1 MSIRMQPS
9 SIQKRKGSTIK
20 ACLRC
25 HRRKQRCVGFPAC
38 TNCRAADLPCSRD
51 STPSMRRLAGLSKE
65 DLLKKIEAL
74 EEQLPAAERHA
85 ENSPDSPA
93 HFSSRRRLS
102 VSSTFSETMEP
113 QVECADGNDLQT
125 LQAGEENMEQP
136 DSSQISPTP
145 VSLCSDSGA
154 RIPQIRTAVEPQNPP
169 TVHFGGTRDL
179 NERTGSQLLVTYL
192 ESMHRRLPF
201 CDYAQILM
209 TLRGGVTPSS
219 ASTPMNLLRLY
230 MACAIGAAIRKLT
243 GTSHSAHPEQY
254 FLEASKIR
262 ESLKN
267 GDMVEEIEATF
278 WTVLYKLRSSF
289 SSEVWYLIGLAMRTA
304 IEVGLHREHYYEDLD
319 PKQADLHRRLFWAVY
334 IIERNVCWSL
344 KRPFSISDHDID
356 TNLPLPGINPTY
368 LEDPDHHTSEVQG
381 GSRRPLDLNIFI
393 ATIKLSH
400 INAKVYTQLY
410 RVDEARSALDQIPS
424 LLHEIRQFEASLPK
438 YSPPDHDFLQLHINN
453 AIRALIEPSLPTLDP
468 SDYLARRC
476 LEASGGVCQFFKRLR
491 LNRCLGYSFTMLN
504 SVFIA
509 GTTIW
514 YGSWSAASRRETD
527 IISYIIFKD
536 PTLWTPARS
545 NDLRACSSS
554 LFAAAERNSAVRKY
568 CDALETVIEAV
579 MEHVEKLSHPVD
591 LVTSE
596 DPSSPAISPDESQ
609 SPQEAFDRLRHIFR
623 ESRFEFPSHSYPSYR
638 LKPGESPKSSLAS
651 TSSTSGVAENFSQYT
666 HSNLTDGLDILQEN
680 HWDLI
685 GGFNGA
691 VDMSSTDFLF
701 SSDQFGQ
708 QAVDELLS
716 KMS

>member
-1 MSIRMQPS
+1 
-9 SIQKRKGSTIK
+9 K

-85 ENSPDSPA
+85 ENRQDSPA

-102 VSSTFSETMEP
+102 VSSTFSETLEP
-113 QVECADGNDLQT
+113 QMECDDGNDLQT
-125 LQAGEENMEQP
+125 LQAGEENLEQP

-145 VSLCSDSGA
+145 VSLCLDSGV
-154 RIPQIRTAVEPQNPP
+154 RTSQVRTAVEPQDPP

-219 ASTPMNLLRLY
+219 ASTPMNLFRLY

-304 IEVGLHREHYYEDLD
+304 VEVGLHREHYYEDLD

-368 LEDPDHHTSEVQG
+368 LKDRDDHTSDVQG

-393 ATIKLSH
+393 ATIKLSR
-400 INAKVYTQLY
+400 INAKIYTQLY

-453 AIRALIEPSLPTLDP
+453 AVRALIEPSLPTLDP

-491 LNRCLGYSFTMLN
+491 LKRCLGYSFTMLN

-509 GTTIW
+509 GTTIC
-514 YGSWSAASRRETD
+514 
-527 IISYIIFKD
+527 ISYIIFKD

-568 CDALETVIEAV
+568 CDALETIIEVV
-579 MEHVEKLSHPVD
+579 MEHVEKLS
-591 LVTSE
+591 
-596 DPSSPAISPDESQ
+596 
-609 SPQEAFDRLRHIFR
+609 
-623 ESRFEFPSHSYPSYR
+623 
-638 LKPGESPKSSLAS
+638 
-651 TSSTSGVAENFSQYT
+651 
-666 HSNLTDGLDILQEN
+666 
-680 HWDLI
+680 
-685 GGFNGA
+685 
-691 VDMSSTDFLF
+691 
-701 SSDQFGQ
+701 
-708 QAVDELLS
+708 
-716 KMS
+716 